1 MKLKQH
7 FSLVLIISL
16 FPLLSSGQEKF
27 SISGTITDSSTGETI
42 IGATVF
48 EESTGAGARTNTYGF
63 YSLSLPAG
71 KDYKIRVTY
80 LGYETKYVNTS
91 DAVNNKLDIKIEVKA
106 KQLGNVVVSSKRSDA
121 NVQSTQMGTIDLS
134 IEKVKT
140 LPAFFGEVDMLKT
153 LQLMPGVQSAG
164 EGSSGFYVR
173 GGGPDQN
180 LILLDD
186 AVVYNTGHLFGFF
199 SVFNADALKNTTLI
213 KGSLPANYGGRLSSV
228 VDVTMKD
235 GNNQDY
241 KVKGGIG
248 LLASRLSIEGPIQK
262 GTSSFILSGRRTY
275 VDVLS
280 KIALSGVENDQV
292 LDQVP
297 YYFYDFNAK
306 MNYKIGDKDKLFLSG
321 YFGQDVFDFQSN
333 TGSFGARIPWG
344 NATGTLRWNHIINN
358 RMFINTTFLLNSYNF
373 EFAGSAQDVTFG
385 LRSGVRDKSVKSDWE
400 YYTKADHT
408 IKAGINYTYHKFI
421 PNVVFGEAE
430 GQVFEPDQ
438 NLYKFS
444 HDFSAYA
451 LDEFDLGDKVRM
463 NIGLRW
469 GTFISV
475 GPFTDYVYSNNVPVD
490 STVYGKGEKL
500 KTYSGF
506 EPRFQSRI
514 QLNQSSSLK
523 LGATRTYQYM
533 HLVSNNGSTLPTDLW
548 VPSGLHI
555 EPQKAWQY
563 SAGYFKNF
571 KDNLWETS
579 VEVYYKDMQNQLE
592 YRNGYTPN
600 TSRDIVYE
608 FVKGKGW
615 SYGAE
620 FYVNK
625 SRGKWTGWIGYT
637 LSWTKR
643 QFPDLNDGEVYYAR
657 YDRRNDLSIVNS
669 YEINDRWTV
678 SAVFVYGSGSAITL
692 PTRLYIWGD
701 EIVQDYSDIN
711 AYRLPNYHRLDIS
724 AILKPKKKLFNKVDN
739 SWAFSIYNV
748 YNRQN
753 PYIIYMDTEGSPN
766 SPTGVDIKVK
776 QLSILPILP
785 SVTWNFEF

>member
-1 MKLKQH
+1 MKTRLRIA
-7 FSLVLIISL
+7 VTA
-16 FPLLSSGQEKF
+16 LLMMLPILGIAQEKF

-42 IGATVF
+42 IGATVY
-48 EESTGAGARTNTYGF
+48 EESTGTGARTNMYGF
-63 YSLSLPAG
+63 YSLSLPEG
-71 KDYKIRVTY
+71 KSYRLRVTY
-80 LGYETKYVNTS
+80 LGYETKYLNTS
-91 DAVNNKLDIKIEVKA
+91 EAVNDKLDIKISIKA
-106 KQLGNVVVSSKRSDA
+106 KQLGKVVVSSRKSDA
-121 NVQSTQMGTIDLS
+121 NVKSTQMGTIDLN

-199 SVFNADALKNTTLI
+199 SVFNADALKNTKLI

-235 GNNQDY
+235 GNNQNF
-241 KVKGGIG
+241 KVKGGLG

-262 GTSSFILSGRRTY
+262 DVSSFIVSGRRTY

-280 KIALSGVENDQV
+280 RIALSGVDNEQV

-297 YYFYDFNAK
+297 YYFYDLNAK
-306 MNYKIGDKDKLFLSG
+306 MNYKISDKNKLFLSG
-321 YFGQDVFDFQSN
+321 YFGQDVFDFKSN

-358 RMFINTTFLLNSYNF
+358 RMFVNTTFLLNSYNF

-438 NLYKFS
+438 NLNKFS
-444 HDFSAYA
+444 HDFSIYA
-451 LDEFDLGDKVRM
+451 LDEFDIGERVKV
-463 NIGLRW
+463 NAGLRW
-469 GTFISV
+469 GNFTSI

-490 STVYGKGEKL
+490 SVVYDKGEKM
-500 KTYSGF
+500 TSYSGF
-506 EPRFQSRI
+506 EPRFQTRI
-514 QLNQSSSLK
+514 ELDNTSSLK
-523 LGATRTYQYM
+523 LGATRTYQYL

-555 EPQKAWQY
+555 EPQRAWQY

-571 KDNLWETS
+571 KENLIETS
-579 VEVYYKDMQNQLE
+579 VEVYYKDMKNQLE

-608 FVKGKGW
+608 FVKGDGW

-625 SRGKWTGWIGYT
+625 SRGNWTGWIGYT

-643 QFPDLNDGEVYYAR
+643 KFADLNQGKEYYAR
-657 YDRRNDLSIVNS
+657 YDRRHDLSIVNS
-669 YEINDRWTV
+669 YQFNDRWTV
-678 SAVFVYGSGSAITL
+678 SAVFVFGSGSAITL
-692 PTRLYIWGD
+692 PTRLYLFG
-701 EIVQDYSDIN
+701 EELLQDYSDIN
-711 AYRLPNYHRLDIS
+711 SYRLPNYHRLDLS
-724 AILKPKKKLFNKVDN
+724 AIYQPRNKLFKKIKN

-753 PYIIYMDTEGSPN
+753 PYIIYMDSQSNPGSA
-766 SPTGVDIKVK
+766 GGFDISVK